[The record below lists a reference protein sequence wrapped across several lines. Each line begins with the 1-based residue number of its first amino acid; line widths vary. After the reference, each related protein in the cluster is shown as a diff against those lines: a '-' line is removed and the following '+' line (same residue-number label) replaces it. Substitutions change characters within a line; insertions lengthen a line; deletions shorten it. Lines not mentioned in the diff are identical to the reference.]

1 MENGKF
7 IVNNSSKFVI
17 ALHAD
22 PKEDT
27 KKYREKLEEFTR
39 YVSKFYPED
48 LPAEEEKLRQ
58 LMDPKVN
65 KFLEEHGFL
74 KMGIFDKTKLKL
86 FIRKMAK
93 STNNEH
99 NH

>member
-7 IVNNSSKFVI
+7 IVNNSSKFFI

-27 KKYREKLEEFTR
+27 KKHREKLEEFTS
-39 YVSKFYPED
+39 YVSKFYPGD
-48 LPAEEEKLRQ
+48 LPVEEEKLRQ

-65 KFLEEHGFL
+65 KFL
-74 KMGIFDKTKLKL
+74 
-86 FIRKMAK
+86 
-93 STNNEH
+93 
-99 NH
+99 